1 MSHELEIKADGTAS
15 MFSGEGH
22 TPWHGLGKVIS
33 GLATAE
39 EALQFSGLDWN
50 VVMNPAF
57 QPNPDGDGFVKI
69 PGQFSVTRDSD
80 WKSLGV
86 VGKDYKPFQ
95 NAEAFSFMNAITDT
109 GSKDAVFSTA
119 GALFGGSRVFIT
131 LRIGDQFTVAGDD
144 AHQLFLMV
152 TNAHDGKQSFTAAV
166 TPIRVVCNNTV
177 TMALNGAKQKWSL
190 RHRVSLQDKAA
201 NARQALEMSFKYE
214 EEFQKE
220 VERMLDI
227 EITKDRFYKLADT
240 IIPESKVQHDISV
253 DALMAIWEN
262 EPTVY
267 TEGGKGNGW
276 DAFNAVTYFAD
287 HKDYRTPESKF
298 NSVIG
303 TGTGQGFAEALRPRA
318 QKAILALAK

>member
-1 MSHELEIKADGTAS
+1 MAHELEIKADGTAS

-39 EALQFSGLDWN
+39 EALKFAGLDWN
-50 VVMNPAF
+50 VLL
-57 QPNPDGDGFVKI
+57 QPSYMPTQDGDGFVKV
-69 PGQFSVTRDSD
+69 PGSFHVVRDSD
-80 WKSLGV
+80 WKSLGD

-95 NAEAFSFMNAITDT
+95 NSEAFSFMNQITDT
-109 GSKDAVFSTA
+109 GSGDAVFSTA
-119 GALFGGSRVFIT
+119 GSLFGGSRVFMT
-131 LRIGDQFTVAGDD
+131 LRIGDTFTVAGDD

-152 TNAHDGKQSFTAAV
+152 TNAHDGKQSFTAAI

-190 RHRVSLQDKAA
+190 RHRVELKDKVQ
-201 NARQALEMSFKYE
+201 NAREALEMSFKYE
-214 EEFQKE
+214 EEFEKE
-220 VERMLDI
+220 VERMTKI
-227 EITKDRFYKLADT
+227 QITKDKFFKIADT

-253 DALMAIWEN
+253 DALMAIWEA

-276 DAFNAVTYFAD
+276 DAFNAVTFFAD
-287 HKDYRTPESKF
+287 HKEYRTPESKF

-318 QKAILALAK
+318 QKAILALAN

>member
-1 MSHELEIKADGTAS
+1 MAHGIEIKADGTAS

-39 EALQFSGLDWN
+39 EALKFAGLDWN
-50 VVMNPAF
+50 VVL
-57 QPNPDGDGFVKI
+57 QPSYMPNESGDDFIKV
-69 PGQFSVTRDSD
+69 PGQFHVVRDSD
-80 WKSLGV
+80 WKPLGA

-95 NAEAFSFMNAITDT
+95 NSEAFSFMNQITDT
-109 GSKDAVFSTA
+109 GSGDAIFSTA
-119 GALFGGSRVFIT
+119 GSLFGGSRVFMT
-131 LRIGDQFTVAGDD
+131 LRIGDTFTVAGDD

-190 RHRVSLQDKAA
+190 RHRVSLQDKVQ
-201 NARQALEMSFKYE
+201 NAREALEMSFKYE
-214 EEFQKE
+214 EEFEKE

-227 EITKDRFYKLADT
+227 QITKDKFYKIADT

-253 DALMAIWEN
+253 DELMKIWEN

-287 HKDYRTPESKF
+287 HKDYRTPESAF
-298 NSVIG
+298 NSIIG
-303 TGTGQGFAEALRPRA
+303 TGTGQGFAESLRPRA